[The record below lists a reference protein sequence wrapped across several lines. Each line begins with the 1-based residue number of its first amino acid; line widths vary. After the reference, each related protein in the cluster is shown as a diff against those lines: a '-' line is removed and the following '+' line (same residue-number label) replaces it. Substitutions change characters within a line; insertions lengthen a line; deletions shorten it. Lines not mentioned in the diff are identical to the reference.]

1 MHWFY
6 WLIPATF
13 FVYAFF
19 QRVAPSVLVSELMR
33 DFNITGATIGNISA
47 FYYYT
52 YAAIQVPAG
61 LLLDRFG
68 PKAILGSF
76 ALICA
81 IGSYLFASAD
91 STFDLYVGRFLIGLG
106 AGVSF
111 VGTLKV
117 ADMWFS
123 VRQFSYISGL
133 TFSLGLVGGLL
144 GQAPLVALVSQFG
157 WRRTMESATVLVLAL
172 SIFIVFFVKDNK
184 TRRGSRPKGIVVWRN
199 LISVLRTT
207 QIWIIAISGGGMAA
221 IITSFTGLWIV
232 PFLIEAKE
240 ISKSVSASLASIIF
254 LGTMIGAPLAGLFS
268 GYFKQHKPIFLF
280 ATWLVFS
287 DIILIVYV
295 DFSVSWEF
303 YTLLFSLGL
312 GLGCVVT
319 IYSIARTYSPPGAE
333 GTTIAFVNMLV
344 IGLGA
349 AFQPIIGFL
358 LDFYWAG
365 NLLDGAR
372 IYAIDAYLIAFGSLV
387 IVSFSTLLFGMM
399 IRETRL

>member
-1 MHWFY
+1 MY
-6 WLIPATF
+6 KESKRA
-13 FVYAFF
+13 
-19 QRVAPSVLVSELMR
+19 QK
-33 DFNITGATIGNISA
+33 N
-47 FYYYT
+47 
-52 YAAIQVPAG
+52 
-61 LLLDRFG
+61 
-68 PKAILGSF
+68 
-76 ALICA
+76 
-81 IGSYLFASAD
+81 
-91 STFDLYVGRFLIGLG
+91 
-106 AGVSF
+106 
-111 VGTLKV
+111 
-117 ADMWFS
+117 
-123 VRQFSYISGL
+123 
-133 TFSLGLVGGLL
+133 GGL
-144 GQAPLVALVSQFG
+144 SYF
-157 WRRTMESATVLVLAL
+157 
-172 SIFIVFFVKDNK
+172 
-184 TRRGSRPKGIVVWRN
+184 
-199 LISVLRTT
+199 
-207 QIWIIAISGGGMAA
+207 
-221 IITSFTGLWIV
+221 
-232 PFLIEAKE
+232 
-240 ISKSVSASLASIIF
+240 IF

-372 IYAIDAYLIAFGSLV
+372 IYTIDAYLIAFGSLV